1 MVEDNVF
8 DLMRGRLVKGLQS
21 ASIGA
26 LAQKHWAPF
35 LISICLPDFEYNDGD
50 KRSAHRGIRHGRSD
64 GWIAKKLDPC
74 NLEAWRS
81 SYKQLVT
88 EVRWVPARGPKDS
101 LQLQHVRTRE
111 LAEIVLYLFYS
122 ENQRAFIV
130 RWAWPHDVKRFATS
144 YQYEGETSRAMRWD
158 YMLSCEWLHPL
169 KDLEAACFTKK
180 EG

>member
-50 KRSAHRGIRHGRSD
+50 KRSAHRG
-64 GWIAKKLDPC
+64 
-74 NLEAWRS
+74 
-81 SYKQLVT
+81 
-88 EVRWVPARGPKDS
+88 
-101 LQLQHVRTRE
+101 
-111 LAEIVLYLFYS
+111 
-122 ENQRAFIV
+122 
-130 RWAWPHDVKRFATS
+130 
-144 YQYEGETSRAMRWD
+144 RWD
-158 YMLSCEWLHPL
+158 YMLSCEWLHHL